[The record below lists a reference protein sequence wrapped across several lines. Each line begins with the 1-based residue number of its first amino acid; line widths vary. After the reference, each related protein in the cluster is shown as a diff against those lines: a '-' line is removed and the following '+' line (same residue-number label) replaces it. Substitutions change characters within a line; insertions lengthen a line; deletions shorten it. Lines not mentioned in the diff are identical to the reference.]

1 MKTKIKV
8 WLILLATLGI
18 VPLFANSAL
27 GWTNDLQSYLDSISY
42 YNLQVD
48 AVITDMYPYFG
59 WLPDEKDPMKK
70 ASDEAILPLKWC

>member
-27 GWTNDLQSYLDSISY
+27 GWTNDL
-42 YNLQVD
+42 
-48 AVITDMYPYFG
+48 
-59 WLPDEKDPMKK
+59 
-70 ASDEAILPLKWC
+70 